1 MIDIHMKLSQLL
13 QKESIVADLSSTTKH
28 GIIRELSRAVAPV
41 AAIEAEEI
49 AAVLMERES
58 LGSTGIGGG
67 IAIPHG
73 KLSSVKEIIL
83 GFGRSRTGVTYDSL
97 DGKPVHIFF
106 LLLTPENSTGG
117 HLKVLAQISKL
128 LKMDHFK
135 QELINAETI
144 DDIHEFILE
153 QDEAF

>member
-1 MIDIHMKLSQLL
+1 MKLSQLL
-13 QKESIVADLSSTTKH
+13 KKESIVADLQATTKQ
-28 GIIRELSRAVAPV
+28 GILRELARAVAPV
-41 AAIEAEEI
+41 AGIDVQDI

-73 KLSSVKEIIL
+73 KLNSIKEIIL
-83 GFGRSRTGVTYDSL
+83 GFGRSRSGVSYDSL
-97 DGKPVHIFF
+97 DGKPVYIFF

-135 QELINAETI
+135 QELINAETT

>member
-1 MIDIHMKLSQLL
+1 MKISQILK
-13 QKESIVADLSSTTKH
+13 KESIVDDLKATTKH
-28 GIIRELSRAVAPV
+28 GIIRELSEAVAPT
-41 AAIEAEEI
+41 ARIPAEDI

-73 KLSSVKEIIL
+73 KLKAMTDIIL
-83 GFGRSRTGVTYDSL
+83 GFGRSRAGVEYDSL
-97 DGKPVHIFF
+97 DGRPVHIFF

-128 LKMDHFK
+128 LKMEHFK
-135 QELINAETI
+135 QELKTAETI
-144 DDIHEFILE
+144 EDIYDLILE
-153 QDEAF
+153 QDEPF

>member
-1 MIDIHMKLSQLL
+1 MKISDILI
-13 QKESIVADLSSTTKH
+13 KESIIADLAADNKT
-28 GIIRELSRAVAPV
+28 GVLQELADAVAQSTSATPN
-41 AAIEAEEI
+41 EI
-49 AAVLMERES
+49 AAVLKEREA

-73 KLSSVKEIIL
+73 KLDSVESVTV
-83 GFGRSRTGVTYDSL
+83 GFGLSRKGIEYDSL
-97 DGKPVHIFF
+97 DDRPVHIFF

-135 QELINAETI
+135 ERLKSAGSVNEIYEI
-144 DDIHEFILE
+144 IME
-153 QDEAF
+153 QDEEF

>member
-1 MIDIHMKLSQLL
+1 MKLSQLL
-13 QKESIVADLSSTTKH
+13 TKESIVADLASTTKH
-28 GIIRELSRAVAPV
+28 GIIRELARAVAPV
-41 AAIEAEEI
+41 AGIAAEDI

-73 KLSSVKEIIL
+73 KLNSVKQIIL
-83 GFGRSRTGVTYDSL
+83 GFGRSKSGVTYDSL

-153 QDEAF
+153 QDETF

>member
-1 MIDIHMKLSQLL
+1 MRISQLL
-13 QKESIVADLSSTTKH
+13 HKESIIANLNARDKKGTLDELALAISKVTTAS
-28 GIIRELSRAVAPV
+28 ETD
-41 AAIEAEEI
+41 I
-49 AAVLMERES
+49 ASVLMEREQ

-73 KLSSVKEIIL
+73 KLDAVRSIVI
-83 GFGRSRTGVTYDSL
+83 GFGLSRQGVEYESL
-97 DGKPVHIFF
+97 DNKPVHIFF

-135 QELINAETI
+135 KDLIAAESV
-144 DDIHEFILE
+144 DDIYDIIIA
-153 QDEAF
+153 QDEEF